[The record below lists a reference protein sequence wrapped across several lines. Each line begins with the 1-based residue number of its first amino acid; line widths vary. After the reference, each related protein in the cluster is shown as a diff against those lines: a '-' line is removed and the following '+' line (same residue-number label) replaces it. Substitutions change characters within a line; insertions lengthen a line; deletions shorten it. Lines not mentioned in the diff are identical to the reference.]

1 MQNLTQPSAH
11 SFYIP
16 VLGSGF
22 SIDTPLRV
30 GRYGI
35 SSVISFLDDCLI
47 EQIRKFYCEKEGEP
61 YEEIKDRDEDCRA
74 HRITAYMNLVDRLIT
89 KQVATVQS
97 SPFEPGSEI
106 TKYFEMLP
114 KSPLRDE
121 YEAML
126 AVDDAQQ
133 KTEMQDRL
141 RQMAVPGSADVNIM
155 SKCDRDLYRDGKKL
169 PSEFSD
175 ALSALRGYA
184 NSSISSSIVF
194 SAGMNPRLYSY
205 AAEFDDFFP
214 DSRGVLK
221 KKIILKVSDYRS
233 AVIQGK
239 FLAKRGLWV
248 SEFRIESSLN
258 CGGHAFA
265 TKGFL
270 LGPILEDFKQQK
282 SKLTKKLHAI
292 YVKSLAGQG
301 RPTVEQPHPVRV
313 TVQGGIGKADE
324 NLFLLDHYGVDGTG
338 WATPFLLVPEATNVD
353 DEHLAKLTAA
363 TSDDVFLSDS
373 SPFGIPFWNL
383 RNSASEEDRRRRI
396 TENRPGRSCLTG
408 CFRLNTEFTD
418 VAICTASREY
428 QKLKLQH
435 LPKEDLTP
443 QQFDLMK
450 ERVLA
455 KSCICH
461 DLGGGVEI
469 RCGIN
474 LDATSAICPGPTIA
488 DLSKVATLKEMAGH
502 IYDRESLPISAERPH
517 MFIREI
523 TIYVKYLCDEIDR
536 SCSGL
541 SSNPESYFD
550 DFKQNLL
557 SGIEYYQGLAEHLNE
572 QQQQPFLAQLEIL
585 NKKIES
591 ILPTL
596 TNTAAG

>member
-1 MQNLTQPSAH
+1 MHNLTPRSAH
-11 SFYIP
+11 SFHIP

-22 SIDTPLRV
+22 SIDTPLKV
-30 GRYGI
+30 ARYGI
-35 SSVISFLDDCLI
+35 SSVISLLDDHLI
-47 EQIRKFYCEKEGEP
+47 EQVRKFYCEKESEP
-61 YEEIKDRDEDCRA
+61 YEEILDSDEDCRA
-74 HRITAYMNLVDRLIT
+74 RRITAYMNLTDRLIS
-89 KQVATVQS
+89 KQVAAVQS
-97 SPFEPGSEI
+97 SPFVPGSEI

-114 KSPLRDE
+114 ESPLRDE

-126 AVDDAQQ
+126 ASDDPHQ
-133 KTEMQDRL
+133 KPQMQDRL
-141 RQMAVPGSADVNIM
+141 RQMVVPGSADVNIM
-155 SKCDRDLYRDGKKL
+155 SKCDRNLYRDGKKL

-184 NSSISSSIVF
+184 NSSISSSIVL
-194 SAGMNPRLYSY
+194 SAGMNPHLYSY
-205 AAEFDDFFP
+205 LAEFDDFFP
-214 DSRGVLK
+214 DARGEIK
-221 KKIILKVSDYRS
+221 KKIVLKVSDYRS

-282 SKLTKKLHAI
+282 SQLTKQLYTI
-292 YVKSLAGQG
+292 YMKSLACQG
-301 RPTVEQPHPVRV
+301 RPIIEQPYPVRV
-313 TVQGGIGKADE
+313 TVQGGIGKANE
-324 NLFLLDHYGVDGTG
+324 NRFLLDHYGVDGTG

-353 DEHLAKLTAA
+353 DEHLAKLCAA

-428 QKLKLQH
+428 QKIKLRH
-435 LPKEDLTP
+435 LSKEGLTT
-443 QQFDLMK
+443 QQYDLMR

-461 DLGGGVEI
+461 DLGGGVAI

-474 LDATSAICPGPTIA
+474 LDVTSAICPGPTIA
-488 DLSKVATLKEMAGH
+488 DLSKVATLEEMVGH
-502 IYDRESLPISAERPH
+502 IYDRESLPISVERPH

-523 TIYVKYLCDEIDR
+523 TIYAKYLCNEIDR

-541 SSNPESYFD
+541 SSHPTDYFYE
-550 DFKQNLL
+550 FKENLL
-557 SGIEYYQGLAEHLNE
+557 LGIEYYRGLAEHLGE
-572 QQQQPFLAQLEIL
+572 QQRQPFLTQLEIL
-585 NKKIES
+585 QKRIES
-591 ILPTL
+591 ILPKL
-596 TNTAAG
+596 TNAAG